1 MIKNIFFDRDGVVNE
16 VVFRDSKIESPRSID
31 EFKIKE
37 DFREFYS
44 KLSEMNLRMFIIS
57 NQPDIARKIMQQEEL
72 ELMNDELKRV
82 FKFEEIKYCIH
93 DDSDNCTCR
102 KPKPG
107 MILNLID
114 KYNIEKNES
123 ILIGDSWKDIKAG
136 QNAGI
141 KTVLLSQNYNRE
153 VKVSPDYK
161 VTSLMNLYNLINWS
175 DE

>member
-1 MIKNIFFDRDGVVNE
+1 
-16 VVFRDSKIESPRSID
+16 
-31 EFKIKE
+31 
-37 DFREFYS
+37 
-44 KLSEMNLRMFIIS
+44 
-57 NQPDIARKIMQQEEL
+57 IARKTMRHEEL

-93 DDSDNCTCR
+93 DDFDNCTCR

-123 ILIGDSWKDIKAG
+123 ILIGDSWKDIEAG
-136 QNAGI
+136 KNAGI
-141 KTVLLSQNYNRE
+141 KTVLLSQNYNRGI
-153 VKVSPDYK
+153 KINPDYK
-161 VTSLMNLYNLINWS
+161 VTSLMDLYHLINWN